1 MKAVEMLR
9 REMVK
14 AIRRNNRVGLG
25 TCTYIDETYSDYELA
40 DALLEDGIDSVPD
53 AVAWAC
59 KEEHDILEM
68 SLNASSGEA
77 DCPLVKRYDKWVE
90 DTPRCPNYPCEEEA
104 HPYWNLCEHHLE
116 EDGRGDHEMECMR
129 DARGDA

>member
-1 MKAVEMLR
+1 MGKASKQMQ
-9 REMVK
+9 REMVT
-14 AIRRNNRVGLG
+14 AIRRNNRVGQG
-25 TCTYIDETYSDYELA
+25 TCTYIDETYADDELVE
-40 DALLEDGIDSVPD
+40 ALLLDGASNVPD

-68 SLNASSGEA
+68 SLNASSGES

-90 DTPRCPNYPCEEEA
+90 DTPRCSNYPCKEEA

-116 EDGRGDHEMECMR
+116 EDGRGDHDR
-129 DARGDA
+129 DVSDEG